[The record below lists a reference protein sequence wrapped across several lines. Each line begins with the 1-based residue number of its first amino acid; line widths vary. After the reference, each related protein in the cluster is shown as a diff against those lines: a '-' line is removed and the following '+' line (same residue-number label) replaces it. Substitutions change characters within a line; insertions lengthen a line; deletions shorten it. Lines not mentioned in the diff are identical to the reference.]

1 MAEPSPP
8 ASVESR
14 TQSRLYVIHPPD
26 GGRPFLLLELL
37 LDCPLCGQQRIQLA
51 GHHLKMVR
59 DIAIEAIDAFPELTA
74 ATVRVGVTEQVAGRA
89 NDPETS

>member
-1 MAEPSPP
+1 MTEPTAA

-14 TQSRLYVIHPPD
+14 TQSRLYVVHPPD
-26 GGRPFLLLELL
+26 GSRSFLLLELL

-59 DIAIEAIDAFPELTA
+59 DIAIKAIDAFPELTA
-74 ATVRVGVTEQVAGRA
+74 STVRVGMTEQVAGRV

>member
-1 MAEPSPP
+1 MTEPTAA

-14 TQSRLYVIHPPD
+14 TQSRLYVVHPPD
-26 GGRPFLLLELL
+26 GSRSFLLLELL

-59 DIAIEAIDAFPELTA
+59 
-74 ATVRVGVTEQVAGRA
+74 VGMTEQVAGRV